1 MTGYHSDR
9 IEVNRALLLSFLLP
23 TVLARSPRGHHELPR
38 VRIDNRVN
46 VEWKELR

>member
-23 TVLARSPRGHHELPR
+23 MVPARSPRGHHELPK
-38 VRIDNRVN
+38 VRIGNRVI
-46 VEWKELR
+46 VDFKEVR